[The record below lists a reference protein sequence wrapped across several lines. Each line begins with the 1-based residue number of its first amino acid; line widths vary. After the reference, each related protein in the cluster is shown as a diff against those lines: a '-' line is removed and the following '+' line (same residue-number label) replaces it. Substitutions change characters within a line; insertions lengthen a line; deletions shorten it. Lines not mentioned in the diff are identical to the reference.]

1 MLDRHAWALLR
12 RLTRWLDQFKD
23 CFGHRAQHVSLRQYV
38 DGLLGDSARKSMS
51 AMLARISE
59 PTSYQA
65 FQHFIT
71 HAPWDAEVVWRRLR
85 DVTPTRTGILILD
98 ETSFPK
104 SGPHSVG
111 VARQYCGAL
120 GKVANCQVAVTA
132 ALWAGGRAWPMGA
145 LLYLPEAWTSDPARR
160 ASAQVPHGRV
170 SGEMAPGA
178 DAAAPDAGRRDDADR
193 GRRRCRIRR
202 QQHLRQT
209 LHRLRLP
216 YALGI
221 SPTLTVFRGTPTLRV
236 DRTQP
241 PPRNRRDGWPD
252 RDPVSVRALS
262 DALPS
267 RAWRR
272 VRWRNGTNPP
282 WEADFAARRVT
293 PATDWRHRRLAPE
306 VWLLCERGLGPT
318 GRRNTTWSRCRRSAS
333 LSQLV
338 RLAHQRWAIEQH
350 YQDLK
355 TELGLDHFEGRSYPG
370 WQHHMVISAVAY
382 AFLQRERM
390 RPRDGPRLTFP
401 QARAFVQEIF
411 TGLLFISRP
420 HYMQW
425 MKKPNSGFINCGSDK
440 VIIAACVTPARTGTC
455 PCGRAPSVRP
465 PRCAEW
471 VCVVRWA
478 ADNGARDVVVNSA
491 LHRAA
496 AHGFYGRRGYVRTGL
511 RFVRPL
517 VRTA

>member
-1 MLDRHAWALLR
+1 VLDQQAWALLR

-23 CFGHRAQHVSLRQYV
+23 CFGHRAQHVSLRAYV

-51 AMLARISE
+51 AMLARVSE

-71 HAPWDAEVVWRRLR
+71 HAPWDAERVWRRLR
-85 DVTPTRTGILILD
+85 AVVPARTGLLILD

-132 ALWAGGRAWPMGA
+132 ALWTAQQAWPMGA
-145 LLYLPEAWTSDPARR
+145 LLYLPEAWTTDPGRCAV
-160 ASAQVPHGRV
+160 AQVPSTVRFQEKWRLALTLVRRTRAAGV
-170 SGEMAPGA
+170 TLTAVVA
-178 DAAAPDAGRRDDADR
+178 DAEYGDNRTV
-193 GRRRCRIRR
+193 R
-202 QQHLRQT
+202 QA

-221 SPTLTVFRGTPTLRV
+221 SPTLTVFRGTPTLRI

-252 RDPVSVRALS
+252 QEPIAVRALS
-262 DALPS
+262 DALPA

-272 VRWRNGTNPP
+272 VTWRNGSHPS
-282 WEADFAARRVT
+282 WEADFVAVRVT
-293 PATDWRHRRLAPE
+293 PATDWRLRRLAPE

-318 GRRNTTWSRCRRSAS
+318 GRRRHYLVSLPAAAS
-333 LSQLV
+333 LKRLV
-338 RLAHQRWAIEQH
+338 QLAHQRWAIEQH

-370 WQHHMVISAVAY
+370 WQHHLAISAVAY
-382 AFLQRERM
+382 AFVQRERM
-390 RPRDGPRLTFP
+390 RRRDGPALTFP
-401 QARAFVQEIF
+401 QVRAFVQEIF

-420 HYMQW
+420 RFMQW
-425 MKKPNSGFINCGSDK
+425 MNQ
-440 VIIAACVTPARTGTC
+440 AA
-455 PCGRAPSVRP
+455 
-465 PRCAEW
+465 PRF
-471 VCVVRWA
+471 RQ
-478 ADNGARDVVVNSA
+478 
-491 LHRAA
+491 
-496 AHGFYGRRGYVRTGL
+496 L
-511 RFVRPL
+511 RI
-517 VRTA
+517 

>member
-1 MLDRHAWALLR
+1 VLDQHSWALLR

-51 AMLARISE
+51 AMLERISE

-85 DVTPTRTGILILD
+85 AVIPERTGILILD

-104 SGPHSVG
+104 SGPQSVG

-132 ALWAGGRAWPMGA
+132 ALWTRQRAWPMGA
-145 LLYLPEAWTSDPARR
+145 LLYLPEAWTNDPARR
-160 ASAQVPHGRV
+160 TAARIPPAVTFQEKWRLALTLVRRTRAAGVTLTSVV
-170 SGEMAPGA
+170 A
-178 DAAAPDAGRRDDADR
+178 DAEYGDNSTV
-193 GRRRCRIRR
+193 R
-202 QQHLRQT
+202 QA

-221 SPTLTVFRGTPTLRV
+221 SPTLTVFRGTPTLRI

-241 PPRNRRDGWPD
+241 KPRNRRQGWPD
-252 RDPVSVRALS
+252 REPVDVRTLS
-262 DALPS
+262 DALSP
-267 RAWRR
+267 RTWRR
-272 VRWRNGTNPP
+272 VAWRNGTNPP
-282 WEADFAARRVT
+282 WEADFAALRVT

-306 VWLLCERGLGPT
+306 VWLLCERGRGPT
-318 GRRNTTWSRCRRSAS
+318 GRRRHYLVSLPASAS
-333 LSQLV
+333 LKQLV
-338 RLAHQRWAIEQH
+338 RLAHHRWAIEQH
-350 YQDLK
+350 YQDFK
-355 TELGLDHFEGRSYPG
+355 TELGLDHFEGRTYPG

-382 AFLQRERM
+382 AFIQRERL
-390 RPRDGPRLTFP
+390 RPRAGPSLTFP

-420 HYMQW
+420 RYMQW
-425 MKKPNSGFINCGSDK
+425 MKQ
-440 VIIAACVTPARTGTC
+440 
-455 PCGRAPSVRP
+455 
-465 PRCAEW
+465 AE
-471 VCVVRWA
+471 
-478 ADNGARDVVVNSA
+478 
-491 LHRAA
+491 HR
-496 AHGFYGRRGYVRTGL
+496 FRQL
-511 RFVRPL
+511 RM
-517 VRTA
+517 

>member
-1 MLDRHAWALLR
+1 VLDRHAWALLR

-51 AMLARISE
+51 AMLERISE

-85 DVTPTRTGILILD
+85 AVTPARSGILILD

-104 SGPHSVG
+104 SGAHSVG

-132 ALWAGGRAWPMGA
+132 ALWAGQRAWPMGA
-145 LLYLPEAWTSDPARR
+145 LLYLPDAWTRDPARCAAAGIPATVRLHEKWRLALTLVRRTR
-160 ASAQVPHGRV
+160 AAGVTLTALV
-170 SGEMAPGA
+170 A
-178 DAAAPDAGRRDDADR
+178 DAAYGDNST
-193 GRRRCRIRR
+193 
-202 QQHLRQT
+202 LRQM
-209 LHRLRLP
+209 LHRLRVP

-221 SPTLTVFRGTPTLRV
+221 SPTLTVFRGTPSLRV
-236 DRTQP
+236 DRHQT
-241 PPRNRRDGWPD
+241 PPRNRRGGWPD
-252 RDPVSVRALS
+252 QNAVSVRSLS
-262 DALPS
+262 DALPA

-272 VRWRNGTNPP
+272 VAWRNGTNPP
-282 WEADFAARRVT
+282 WTAHFAALRVT

-318 GRRNTTWSRCRRSAS
+318 GRRKHYVVSLPASAS
-333 LSQLV
+333 LHQLV

-355 TELGLDHFEGRSYPG
+355 TEFGLDHFEGRTYPG
-370 WQHHMVISAVAY
+370 WQHHMVIAAVAY
-382 AFLQRERM
+382 AFVQRERM
-390 RPRDGPRLTFP
+390 RPHEGLRLTFP

-411 TGLLFISRP
+411 TGLLFVSRP
-420 HYMQW
+420 KYMQW
-425 MKKPNSGFINCGSDK
+425 M
-440 VIIAACVTPARTGTC
+440 RQ
-455 PCGRAPSVRP
+455 
-465 PRCAEW
+465 AEQ
-471 VCVVRWA
+471 R
-478 ADNGARDVVVNSA
+478 
-491 LHRAA
+491 
-496 AHGFYGRRGYVRTGL
+496 FTQL
-511 RFVRPL
+511 RM
-517 VRTA
+517 

>member
-1 MLDRHAWALLR
+1 MLDRHAWSLLR
-12 RLTRWLDQFKD
+12 RLTRWLDHFKE

-51 AMLARISE
+51 AMLARVSE

-71 HAPWDAEVVWRRLR
+71 HAPWEAEVVWRRVR
-85 DVTPTRTGILILD
+85 AVVPERTGVLILD

-132 ALWAGGRAWPMGA
+132 ALWTGRRAWPLGA
-145 LLYLPEAWTSDPARR
+145 LLYLPDEWTRDPARR
-160 ASAQVPHGRV
+160 AATRIPPTLAFQEKWRLALTLVRRSRAAGLTLTAVV
-170 SGEMAPGA
+170 A
-178 DAAAPDAGRRDDADR
+178 DAEYGDNSTV
-193 GRRRCRIRR
+193 
-202 QQHLRQT
+202 RQT

-236 DRTQP
+236 DRAQP
-241 PPRNRRDGWPD
+241 TPRNRREGWPD
-252 RDPVSVRALS
+252 QEAVSIRTLS
-262 DALPS
+262 AALPA

-272 VRWRNGTNPP
+272 VGWRNGTNPP
-282 WEADFAARRVT
+282 WHADFAAIRIT

-306 VWLLCERGLGPT
+306 IWLLCERGLGPT
-318 GRRNTTWSRCRRSAS
+318 GRRRHYFVS
-333 LSQLV
+333 LPETVSLQQLV
-338 RLAHQRWAIEQH
+338 RLAHHRWAIEQH

-370 WQHHMVISAVAY
+370 WQHHLVISAVAY
-382 AFLQRERM
+382 AFLQKERM

-411 TGLLFISRP
+411 TGLLFLSRP
-420 HYMQW
+420 RYMQW
-425 MKKPNSGFINCGSDK
+425 MKQ
-440 VIIAACVTPARTGTC
+440 
-455 PCGRAPSVRP
+455 
-465 PRCAEW
+465 AE
-471 VCVVRWA
+471 
-478 ADNGARDVVVNSA
+478 
-491 LHRAA
+491 HR
-496 AHGFYGRRGYVRTGL
+496 FRQL
-511 RFVRPL
+511 RI
-517 VRTA
+517 

>member
-1 MLDRHAWALLR
+1 MLDRHTWALLR

-51 AMLARISE
+51 AMLERISE

-71 HAPWDAEVVWRRLR
+71 HAPWDAAVVWRRLR
-85 DVTPTRTGILILD
+85 AVTPERIGILILD

-132 ALWAGGRAWPMGA
+132 ALWTGQRAWPMGA
-145 LLYLPEAWTSDPARR
+145 ALYLPEAWTPDGPRR
-160 ASAQVPHGRV
+160 AAARIPTAV
-170 SGEMAPGA
+170 SFQEKWRLALTLVRQTRAAGITLTAVVA
-178 DAAAPDAGRRDDADR
+178 DAEYGDNSTVRE
-193 GRRRCRIRR
+193 
-202 QQHLRQT
+202 T

-221 SPTLTVFRGTPTLRV
+221 SPTLTVFRGTPTLRI
-236 DRTQP
+236 DRRQA

-252 RDPVSVRALS
+252 QEAVAVRALS
-262 DALPS
+262 DALPV
-267 RAWRR
+267 RGWRR
-272 VRWRNGTNPP
+272 VRWRNGANPP
-282 WEADFAARRVT
+282 WAADFAAMRVT

-306 VWLLCERGLGPT
+306 IWLLCERGVGPN
-318 GRRNTTWSRCRRSAS
+318 GRRRHYLISLPASAS

-338 RLAHQRWAIEQH
+338 RLAHHRWAIEQH

-382 AFLQRERM
+382 AFVQRERM
-390 RPRDGPRLTFP
+390 RPRAGPRLTFP
-401 QARAFVQEIF
+401 QARAFVQDIF
-411 TGLLFISRP
+411 TGLLFVSRP
-420 HYMQW
+420 RYMHW
-425 MKKPNSGFINCGSDK
+425 MKQ
-440 VIIAACVTPARTGTC
+440 
-455 PCGRAPSVRP
+455 
-465 PRCAEW
+465 AEQ
-471 VCVVRWA
+471 RF
-478 ADNGARDVVVNSA
+478 RQ
-491 LHRAA
+491 
-496 AHGFYGRRGYVRTGL
+496 L
-511 RFVRPL
+511 RI
-517 VRTA
+517 

>member
-1 MLDRHAWALLR
+1 VLDRHARSLLR
-12 RLTRWLDQFKD
+12 RLTHWLDHFKE

-51 AMLARISE
+51 AMLARVSA

-85 DVTPTRTGILILD
+85 AVLPERTGILILD

-104 SGPHSVG
+104 AGPHSVG

-132 ALWAGGRAWPMGA
+132 ALWTGRRAWPLGA
-145 LLYLPEAWTSDPARR
+145 LLYLPETWTSDLARCAAARIPAALVFQEKWRLALTLVRQSR
-160 ASAQVPHGRV
+160 AAGLTLTAVV
-170 SGEMAPGA
+170 A
-178 DAAAPDAGRRDDADR
+178 DAEYGDNSTV
-193 GRRRCRIRR
+193 
-202 QQHLRQT
+202 RQT

-236 DRTQP
+236 DREQP
-241 PPRNRRDGWPD
+241 PPRNRRKGWPD
-252 RDPVSVRALS
+252 QEAVSVRTLS
-262 DALPS
+262 DALPP

-272 VRWRNGTNPP
+272 VKWRNGTNPP
-282 WEADFAARRVT
+282 WEADFAAIRIT

-306 VWLLCERGLGPT
+306 IWLLCERGLGPT
-318 GRRNTTWSRCRRSAS
+318 GRRKHYFVSLPAS
-333 LSQLV
+333 TSLKQLV
-338 RLAHQRWAIEQH
+338 RLAHHRWAIEQH
-350 YQDLK
+350 YQDFK
-355 TELGLDHFEGRSYPG
+355 SELGLDHFEGRSYPG

-382 AFLQRERM
+382 AFLQTERM
-390 RPRDGPRLTFP
+390 RPREGPRLTFP

-420 HYMQW
+420 QYMRW
-425 MKKPNSGFINCGSDK
+425 MKQ
-440 VIIAACVTPARTGTC
+440 
-455 PCGRAPSVRP
+455 
-465 PRCAEW
+465 AEQ
-471 VCVVRWA
+471 RF
-478 ADNGARDVVVNSA
+478 
-491 LHRAA
+491 HQ
-496 AHGFYGRRGYVRTGL
+496 L
-511 RFVRPL
+511 RI
-517 VRTA
+517 

>member
-1 MLDRHAWALLR
+1 MLDQQSWALLR

-23 CFGHRAQHVSLRQYV
+23 CFGHRAQHVSLRAYV

-51 AMLARISE
+51 AMLARVSE

-71 HAPWDAEVVWRRLR
+71 HAPWDAERVWRRLR
-85 DVTPTRTGILILD
+85 AVVPARTGLLILD

-132 ALWAGGRAWPMGA
+132 ALWTAQQAWPMGA
-145 LLYLPEAWTSDPARR
+145 LLYLPEAWTTDPGRCAV
-160 ASAQVPHGRV
+160 AQVPPTVRFQEKWRLALTLVRRTRAAGV
-170 SGEMAPGA
+170 TLTAVVA
-178 DAAAPDAGRRDDADR
+178 DAEYGDNRTV
-193 GRRRCRIRR
+193 R
-202 QQHLRQT
+202 QA

-221 SPTLTVFRGTPTLRV
+221 SPTLTVFRGTPTLRI

-252 RDPVSVRALS
+252 QEPIAVRALS
-262 DALPS
+262 DTLPA

-272 VRWRNGTNPP
+272 VTWRNGSHPS
-282 WEADFAARRVT
+282 WEADFVAVRVT
-293 PATDWRHRRLAPE
+293 PATDWRLRRLAPE

-318 GRRNTTWSRCRRSAS
+318 GRRRHYLVSLPAAAS
-333 LSQLV
+333 LKRLV
-338 RLAHQRWAIEQH
+338 QLAHQRWAIEQH

-370 WQHHMVISAVAY
+370 WQHHLAISAVAY
-382 AFLQRERM
+382 AFVQRERM
-390 RPRDGPRLTFP
+390 RRRDGPALTFP
-401 QARAFVQEIF
+401 QVRAFVQEIF

-420 HYMQW
+420 RFMQW
-425 MKKPNSGFINCGSDK
+425 MNQ
-440 VIIAACVTPARTGTC
+440 AA
-455 PCGRAPSVRP
+455 
-465 PRCAEW
+465 PRF
-471 VCVVRWA
+471 RQ
-478 ADNGARDVVVNSA
+478 
-491 LHRAA
+491 
-496 AHGFYGRRGYVRTGL
+496 L
-511 RFVRPL
+511 RI
-517 VRTA
+517 

>member
-1 MLDRHAWALLR
+1 MLDRHAWTLLR

-51 AMLARISE
+51 AMLERISE

-71 HAPWDAEVVWRRLR
+71 HAPWAAEVVWRRLR
-85 DVTPTRTGILILD
+85 AVVPERTGILILD

-111 VARQYCGAL
+111 VARQYCGAV

-132 ALWAGGRAWPMGA
+132 VLWTGQRAWPMGA
-145 LLYLPEAWTSDPARR
+145 ALYLPEAWTDDPTRCAAARIPATVAFQEKWRLALTLVRQTR
-160 ASAQVPHGRV
+160 AAGVTLTAV
-170 SGEMAPGA
+170 VA
-178 DAAAPDAGRRDDADR
+178 DAAYGDNTTV
-193 GRRRCRIRR
+193 
-202 QQHLRQT
+202 RQT

-221 SPTLTVFRGTPTLRV
+221 SPTLTVFRGTPTLRI
-236 DRTQP
+236 DRQQA

-252 RDPVSVRALS
+252 REPIAVRALS
-262 DALPS
+262 DALAA
-267 RAWRR
+267 RAWHR
-272 VRWRNGTNPP
+272 VAWRNGTNPP
-282 WEADFAARRVT
+282 WAADFAALRVT

-318 GRRNTTWSRCRRSAS
+318 GRRRHYLVSLPSSAS
-333 LSQLV
+333 RKQLV
-338 RLAHQRWAIEQH
+338 RLAHHRWAIEQH
-350 YQDLK
+350 YQDSK

-370 WQHHMVISAVAY
+370 WQHHMAISAVAY
-382 AFLQRERM
+382 AFLQAERM
-390 RPRDGPRLTFP
+390 RPRAGPRLTFP

-420 HYMQW
+420 QYMRW
-425 MKKPNSGFINCGSDK
+425 MKQ
-440 VIIAACVTPARTGTC
+440 
-455 PCGRAPSVRP
+455 
-465 PRCAEW
+465 AEQ
-471 VCVVRWA
+471 RF
-478 ADNGARDVVVNSA
+478 
-491 LHRAA
+491 HQ
-496 AHGFYGRRGYVRTGL
+496 L
-511 RFVRPL
+511 RI
-517 VRTA
+517 

>member
-1 MLDRHAWALLR
+1 MIRIEDIVLFARFRYAARTVLDQHAWALLR

-51 AMLARISE
+51 AMLERISE

-85 DVTPTRTGILILD
+85 AVIPERTGILILD

-132 ALWAGGRAWPMGA
+132 ALWTGQRAWPMGA
-145 LLYLPEAWTSDPARR
+145 VAVSARGVDDRSARGARR
-160 ASAQVPHGRV
+160 RGFRRPSV
-170 SGEMAPGA
+170 SGEMAAG
-178 DAAAPDAGRRDDADR
+178 PDAGAPHARGRRDADR
-193 GRRRCRIRR
+193 RRRRRRIRG
-202 QQHLRQT
+202 QQHR
-209 LHRLRLP
+209 
-216 YALGI
+216 
-221 SPTLTVFRGTPTLRV
+221 
-236 DRTQP
+236 P
-241 PPRNRRDGWPD
+241 PNAASAAAAVCAGHLADADGVPRHARRCASIASNRR
-252 RDPVSVRALS
+252 RAIG
-262 DALPS
+262 ARAGPIRS
-267 RAWRR
+267 RSASARSAMRCRR
-272 VRWRNGTNPP
+272 ARGGASTWRNGTNPP
-282 WEADFAARRVT
+282 WEADFAALRVT

-306 VWLLCERGLGPT
+306 VWLLCERGLGPD
-318 GRRNTTWSRCRRSAS
+318 RAPQDTTWSRCPPSAS
-333 LSQLV
+333 LTQLV

-355 TELGLDHFEGRSYPG
+355 TELGLDHFEGRTYPG

-382 AFLQRERM
+382 AFVQRERM
-390 RPRDGPRLTFP
+390 RPREGPRLTFP

-420 HYMQW
+420 RYMQW
-425 MKKPNSGFINCGSDK
+425 MKQ
-440 VIIAACVTPARTGTC
+440 
-455 PCGRAPSVRP
+455 
-465 PRCAEW
+465 AEQ
-471 VCVVRWA
+471 RF
-478 ADNGARDVVVNSA
+478 RQ
-491 LHRAA
+491 
-496 AHGFYGRRGYVRTGL
+496 L
-511 RFVRPL
+511 RI
-517 VRTA
+517 